1 MQVGLETVV
10 GFLPDLVVKQEE
22 FSYLDQVTPE
32 GAEKFCQGPDELRR
46 LREDDAVEI
55 MAGQVAQKALKS
67 AGLEPSDIDYIIA
80 GQVGGKYVLPMVG
93 GWIHHKLGFDTET
106 PVLNVSNACGGF
118 VDQCNVAW
126 NLVRAGEYK
135 RILVVVVTAM
145 ETGGGG
151 VDPTSPIARIFG
163 DGSCAAIV
171 SSENLKCEILSY
183 ANRTTGEIY
192 DHDCLKLSPVENPD
206 LLKPGNK
213 DVALYFYTD
222 EWMLE
227 WLMKQGNRF
236 AVDSIGLAMKK
247 AKLELKDLDFALY
260 HHMPDVLIDYW
271 KDGGV
276 DAGVSREKWV
286 DTWNKYG
293 NMGGV
298 DIGVT
303 LSELWEAG
311 KLQKGS
317 TVGFFGPGAGGH
329 GGAMIVNWLN

>member
-1 MQVGLETVV
+1 MKVGLETVV
-10 GFLPDLVVKQEE
+10 GFLPDLIVKQEE
-22 FSYLDQVTPE
+22 FSYLDQVIPK
-32 GAEKFCQGPDELRR
+32 GAEKYFRGPDELRR
-46 LREDDAVEI
+46 LREDDAAEI
-55 MAGQVAQKALKS
+55 MAEQVAQKALKS

-80 GQVGGKYVLPMVG
+80 GQIGGKYVWPMVG
-93 GWIHHKLGFDTET
+93 GWIHHKLGFTIET
-106 PVLNVSNACGGF
+106 PVLNVSNCCGGF

-135 RILVVVVTAM
+135 RILVVVVSAW
-145 ETGGGG
+145 ETGSGG
-151 VDPTSPIARIFG
+151 VDPTSPISRIFG

-171 SSENLKCEILSY
+171 STENLKCEILSY

-192 DHDCLKLSPVENPD
+192 DHDFMKLNSVENPD
-206 LLKPGNK
+206 LLKPDSK
-213 DVALYFYTD
+213 DVAVYFRTD

-227 WLMKQGNRF
+227 WLLKEGKRL
-236 AVDSIGLAMKK
+236 AIDSIGLAMEKTD
-247 AKLELKDLDFALY
+247 LELTDLDIVLY
-260 HHMPDVLIDYW
+260 HHMQDIVMEGW
-271 KDGGV
+271 KEGGI

-329 GGAMIVNWLN
+329 GGSMIINWLN